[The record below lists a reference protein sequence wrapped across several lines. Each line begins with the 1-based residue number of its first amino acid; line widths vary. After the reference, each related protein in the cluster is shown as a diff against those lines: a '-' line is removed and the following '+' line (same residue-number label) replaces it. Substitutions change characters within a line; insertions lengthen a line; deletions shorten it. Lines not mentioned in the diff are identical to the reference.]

1 MYDNFLHFTVPHGSP
16 PPADQLPTVAAAT
29 DVPATEQLPSTGS
42 PPGPAGLDPELLVL
56 ADPEREVLL
65 SVQPSFIQRAPVPLD
80 VAALIV
86 AAELV
91 DGGLPDSQLT
101 GLDG

>member
-1 MYDNFLHFTVPHGSP
+1 MYDNFLHFTVPQRDPLH
-16 PPADQLPTVAAAT
+16 AEQLPAIAA
-29 DVPATEQLPSTGS
+29 PTEVSVTEPPPSTGS
-42 PPGPAGLDPELLVL
+42 PSGPAGLDPELLVL

-80 VAALIV
+80 VAALIAAADV
-86 AAELV
+86 A